1 MRRLQELRRIIQEEC
16 DSLLLRKERLRE
28 EVGLLATWPPLPQ
41 DPLSMGPSG
50 QHPHQHHHS
59 FSLSKHSERKQQQH
73 AWQVGHSDVWAPGRH
88 AWQDQSASANRDEEA
103 PYRHGGDRPAA
114 SSLWRHGTEQQ
125 QQVAVVAGGGGGRCD
140 AWTQVPVSEL
150 ELGAGSSTSEA
161 LSDVAR
167 AYEVEAFGLMFPVAC
182 MLKV

>member
-1 MRRLQELRRIIQEEC
+1 MWE
-16 DSLLLRKERLRE
+16 
-28 EVGLLATWPPLPQ
+28 
-41 DPLSMGPSG
+41 
-50 QHPHQHHHS
+50 
-59 FSLSKHSERKQQQH
+59 
-73 AWQVGHSDVWAPGRH
+73 PGRH
-88 AWQDQSASANRDEEA
+88 VWQDQSAPANRDEEA
-103 PYRHGGDRPAA
+103 PYRPAWWHDGDWPAA

-150 ELGAGSSTSEA
+150 ELGAGTSTSEA

-182 MLKV
+182 SKSKHLKVLSSEMDPAKIRLI